1 MMRTFVT
8 TSAFLIAATLPAVA
22 SAQPTCALPVT
33 AYLTD
38 ADGTRLDGAVDVELR
53 FYVDGDPL
61 ALPVECR
68 SYSEVPVDDG
78 WMRVTVDACGEP
90 SGDGCGVGVVADVL
104 EASRDSGLWV
114 GVALGGAAD
123 ELEPRIPIGAV
134 PFALNSENAAALGG
148 LEADAFER
156 AGELEAHAAN
166 PDAHHA
172 ANSAGIAIEPA
183 SVDVGNTRVLDGEVD
198 LGPDV
203 DDTLTAAIV
212 QTLTGGGEADS
223 LHTHAGSHGGGGCY
237 TVWGETDCGEGY
249 ASMYTG
255 IAANMLHWDGGTSG
269 ASSGTL
275 CVDDAVVSHY
285 ETGFAY
291 IDSGEFATV
300 GNSRE
305 RVVLTADR
313 LACRICC
320 P

>member
-1 MMRTFVT
+1 MRHLISLFIALCVVPTA
-8 TSAFLIAATLPAVA
+8 AF
-22 SAQPTCALPVT
+22 AQPTCDLPVT
-33 AYLTD
+33 TYLTD
-38 ADGTRLDGAVDVELR
+38 ADGTRLDGTVDVELR
-53 FYVDGDPL
+53 FYVDGDPS

-68 SYSEVPVDDG
+68 SYTDVPVEHG
-78 WMRVTVDACGEP
+78 WMRVTVDACAEP
-90 SGDGCGVGVVADVL
+90 AGDGCGVGVVADVL
-104 EASRDSGLWV
+104 EVSRDSGLWV
-114 GVALGGAAD
+114 GIALGGAAD

-172 ANSAGIAIEPA
+172 ANSAGIAIEPV
-183 SVDVGNTRVLDGEVD
+183 SVDVGGTRVLDGEVD
-198 LGPDV
+198 LGPEA

-212 QTLTGGGEADS
+212 RTLTGGGDADA
-223 LHTHAGSHGGGGCY
+223 LHTHAGSHGSGGCY
-237 TVWGETDCGEGY
+237 TVWGQTDCGEGY

-269 ASSGTL
+269 VSSGTL
-275 CVDDAVVSHY
+275 CVDDAVVSSY
-285 ETGFAY
+285 DTGFAF
-291 IDSGEFATV
+291 IDSAEFATV

-305 RVVLTADR
+305 RVILTTDR
-313 LACRICC
+313 LTCRVCC